1 MWDIN
6 VDSVFFWGE
15 CMRRTVG
22 VKKEVGAWTWRE
34 NRMRRELLFSSLHQW
49 GPLDLLLEVECT
61 NITLMVF
68 SFILVFLLY
77 TRTVLLP
84 QCFGAL
90 QIIFQTTQQHG
101 KFLFFPPMFC
111 CYTLTSTKKKKK
123 LLSLHTLSPSLLS
136 FCKRSTINQLIKD
149 SKVGPRTILLQT
161 DLNEP
166 HWFCFTNHSF
176 SQKYS
181 PSQTVRSML
190 LTYRF
195 AFDVFIQ
202 PITINN

>member
-1 MWDIN
+1 M
-6 VDSVFFWGE
+6 FFFFGE
-15 CMRRTVG
+15 FMRRTVG

-49 GPLDLLLEVECT
+49 GPLDLMLEVECS

-68 SFILVFLLY
+68 SFILVYLLY
-77 TRTVLLP
+77 KCTVFLP
-84 QCFGAL
+84 QCFGAS
-90 QIIFQTTQQHG
+90 QIIFQMAQQHG
-101 KFLFFPPMFC
+101 KFLFL
-111 CYTLTSTKKKKK
+111 YKKTQ

-195 AFDVFIQ
+195 AFDVLIQ